1 MMRVRGTRARRR
13 AAERFRTPDMVVGG
27 MLERGGTWQIN
38 FGKDNYPVQQITEWR
53 SRDRRQN
60 DHDCAIQPARIS
72 VIFGFRL
79 PVALWVRWYGVVVG
93 NTAIIHAS
101 FHLNTLSFFLIRN
114 LSLTEAPIPFYV
126 TSKCNV
132 LHTGSVVL
140 LTQQDS

>member
-38 FGKDNYPVQQITEWR
+38 FGKDNYPVQQIPEWR

-60 DHDCAIQPARIS
+60 DHDCAIQPAKIS

-79 PVALWVRWYGVVVG
+79 PVAL
-93 NTAIIHAS
+93 
-101 FHLNTLSFFLIRN
+101 
-114 LSLTEAPIPFYV
+114 
-126 TSKCNV
+126 
-132 LHTGSVVL
+132 GSVVRSSVWQYCHYSCELPFKHFKL
-140 LTQQDS
+140 LLDP